1 MTSPIDLPIS
11 IINDIIKSNIDSD
24 VLLSKNTKLA
34 FSRIGGVFIMYLS
47 HLALENAKKKKRV
60 KITIKDVKDAL
71 IQAGFE
77 DFIEKLDEFMRI
89 YENEQGND
97 NENQVIDNDIN
108 EKDED
113 EGQDDNLCDEMDVDV
128 DEVEVEDEKDEKD
141 EENRNGRNKSRSK
154 GKNKSKENK
163 DCDQVK
169 EVKTIK

>member
-1 MTSPIDLPIS
+1 MTSQIDLPIS

-60 KITIKDVKDAL
+60 KITIKDVKEAL

-89 YENEQGND
+89 YENEQEND
-97 NENQVIDNDIN
+97 DENQVIDNDIPYK
-108 EKDED
+108 EGDED
-113 EGQDDNLCDEMDVDV
+113 DDEDNIICNSGVGEEMDVDI
-128 DEVEVEDEKDEKD
+128 EEEVEDE
-141 EENRNGRNKSRSK
+141 NRNIRNKS
-154 GKNKSKENK
+154 KNKNKNKENK
-163 DCDQVK
+163 EHDQLK
-169 EVKTIK
+169 EVKNIK